1 MSNTVPGLPMTGKV
15 CLVTGAN
22 SGIGKPT
29 AMALAEMGATVV
41 LVCRNRDTGEEAL
54 REIHQRTGNRSS
66 ELLIADLS
74 SQAAIRSLAAQFKE
88 KHDRLDVLVNNAGVV
103 MRKRVLTADGIET
116 TFAVNHL
123 AYFLLTNLLLDVLR
137 KSAPARIVNVASAAH
152 TSGTMNFDDLSGENR
167 YSSWGAYC
175 QSKLA
180 NILFTYELAKK
191 LAGSGVTVNCLH
203 PGVIAT
209 GLFRNLPKFI
219 DLVARLFLTRPEKGA
234 ETSVYLATSP
244 EVEGVSGKYF
254 AKKRAVNSS
263 AESNDREEARRL
275 WEASEK
281 LTGGWKQ

>member
-1 MSNTVPGLPMTGKV
+1 MTDTGPALSMTGKF
-15 CLVTGAN
+15 CMITGAN

-29 AMALAEMGATVV
+29 ALALAEMGATVV
-41 LVCRNRDTGEEAL
+41 MVCRNRDTGEEAL
-54 REIHQRTGNRSS
+54 REIRQRTGNRSS
-66 ELLIADLS
+66 ELLTADLS
-74 SQAAIRSLAAQFKE
+74 SQAAIRNLAAEFTE

-103 MRKRVLTADGIET
+103 MRKRVLTVDGIET

-123 AYFLLTNLLLDVLR
+123 AYFLLTNLLLEVLR

-152 TSGTMNFDDLSGENR
+152 ASGTMNFDDLSGENR

-180 NILFTYELAKK
+180 NILFTYELARK

-209 GLFRNLPKFI
+209 GLFRNLPKII
-219 DLVARLFLTRPEKGA
+219 DLPARLFLTRPEKGA
-234 ETSVYLATSP
+234 ETSIYLATSP
-244 EVEGVSGKYF
+244 EVEGVTGRYF
-254 AKKRAVNSS
+254 ARKRATNSS

-275 WEASEK
+275 WQVSEK
-281 LTGGWKQ
+281 LTA